1 VYFSARPQTHGDKC
15 GDYLFCRVNRAFTEC
30 FAITAFANAT
40 LGRMNMESLISFN
53 PDVDYLN
60 LYIVPWA
67 INVVA
72 ALIVFVVGRW
82 LAKAVVKL
90 ISKMMRRGKVDETLI
105 SFLSHVIYIALLI
118 VVVIAAL
125 DKLGLNTNSLLAVFA
140 TAGLAVGLA
149 LKDSLSNF
157 AAGVMLIVFKPFKVG
172 DFVEAGGSAG
182 TVEAI
187 RIFNTLF
194 RTPDNREITVPN
206 GQIYSGTIVN
216 ITARETRRVD
226 VVFGI
231 GYGDDLSKARDLIWE
246 VIHNDPRIL
255 KDPEPAIV
263 LADLAE
269 SSVNIAV
276 RSWVNSGDYWPVRAE
291 LLEKV
296 KLAFDNNDISIP
308 FPQRDVH
315 LYQVSG

>member
-1 VYFSARPQTHGDKC
+1 
-15 GDYLFCRVNRAFTEC
+15 
-30 FAITAFANAT
+30 
-40 LGRMNMESLISFN
+40 MESLFSFN

-60 LYIVPWA
+60 LYIIPWA
-67 INVVA
+67 INIVA
-72 ALIVFVVGRW
+72 ALMVFIIGRW
-82 LAKAVVKL
+82 IAKLVVKVL
-90 ISKMMRRGKVDETLI
+90 SKVMKRGNVDETLI
-105 SFLSHVIYIALLI
+105 SFLNHVTYVALLI
-118 VVVIAAL
+118 VVIIAAL
-125 DKLGLNTNSLLAVFA
+125 DQLGINTTSILAVFA

-157 AAGVMLIVFKPFKVG
+157 AAGVMLIIFKPFKVG

-187 RIFNTLF
+187 RIFNTLL
-194 RTPDNREITVPN
+194 RTPDNREITIPN
-206 GQIYSGTIVN
+206 GHIYSGTIIN
-216 ITARETRRVD
+216 ITARQTRRVD
-226 VVFGI
+226 LVFGI

-246 VIHNDPRIL
+246 AIHNEARIL
-255 KDPEPAIV
+255 KDPEPAVV

-276 RSWVNSGDYWPVRAE
+276 RTWVNSGDYWPVRAE

-315 LYQVSG
+315 LYQVNG

>member
-1 VYFSARPQTHGDKC
+1 
-15 GDYLFCRVNRAFTEC
+15 
-30 FAITAFANAT
+30 
-40 LGRMNMESLISFN
+40 MESLISFN